1 MTIFVS
7 TMRPKPAQLSQRDRA
22 MFRVIGHFAK
32 SLKANAEAIIVRRR
46 TIWRWYAG
54 RWFVGCYIW
63 YSDEGPG
70 PGRTHQRPLYQSP
83 YCCECDVRCSAA
95 VPVAESWSPARVHS
109 SAGKCD
115 GEASSWIPLEIHGL
129 DALYFVLRRRY
140 IHTYMRYMLIDA
152 STLYGRVFF
161 YYYPSVFFCFYTVM
175 SQEAPWPG
183 RSFFISVRSYDISLS
198 LSCFSFCWRLMRVLE
213 MCYRYLL
220 TGCYNMR
227 QTLQGRWGWGA
238 LLLISLFIQYYE
250 RTDRQCIYTCE
261 RKGEK

>member
-161 YYYPSVFFCFYTVM
+161 YYYPSVFFGFYTVM
-175 SQEAPWPG
+175 SQEAPRPG
-183 RSFFISVRSYDISLS
+183 RSFFISVRSFLCRWAVLASVGGWWGFLKCATDT
-198 LSCFSFCWRLMRVLE
+198 CWQGVTTCVRPCRVVE
-213 MCYRYLL
+213 
-220 TGCYNMR
+220 G
-227 QTLQGRWGWGA
+227 GGIGA